1 MLILFQISAYKTSHL
16 TSYLKKNESAT
27 QDSQTGKLGITI
39 TNHFSYPIITNI
51 EETGAAFGHLK
62 VGDIVLSITNYKNN
76 TTNKYSIV
84 DENMSFS
91 TIFDNGL
98 DLPNKKVTVEVA
110 RFDSNN
116 NLLIENVDIVLN
128 EGNEVNYSYI
138 VDEDIDDTLMV
149 KLTSFVAGNN
159 GTGDKR
165 IGSPGY
171 AYNVITVG
179 AVDADQNDNLSYP
192 NRLNQ

>member
-1 MLILFQISAYKTSHL
+1 MNKNEIIEHIANL
-16 TSYLKKNESAT
+16 TNINKKDCNNVFEATFKVIASYLKKNESAT

-98 DLPNKKVTVEVA
+98 DLPNKKVTVEELGLYMA
-110 RFDSNN
+110 GGKRN
-116 NLLIENVDIVLN
+116 I
-128 EGNEVNYSYI
+128 GGK
-138 VDEDIDDTLMV
+138 DE
-149 KLTSFVAGNN
+149 
-159 GTGDKR
+159 
-165 IGSPGY
+165 
-171 AYNVITVG
+171 
-179 AVDADQNDNLSYP
+179 
-192 NRLNQ
+192 